1 MSFPLAK
8 KSLNYRSIETA
19 PVEPAENVKPH
30 LRRVQPALKK
40 NKRINPLFMTL
51 TAVIGVLAILSVQL
65 WLNLSVSSGAY
76 EINDLVY
83 QQRELSRT
91 ERALKLD
98 VNRLASPQN
107 LATEATALGMVQNSQ
122 PAYLVLAEAAI
133 AGSIVQSTSKPKVN
147 LVNNSALDELRSDG
161 VKKTDKKPSQNK
173 KKQET
178 KFDSSV
184 KPAKND
190 ASKNQQTG
198 VIAENDSSQPIA
210 WKGKLAA
217 PTTR

>member
-1 MSFPLAK
+1 MSFPLMTEPL
-8 KSLNYRSIETA
+8 SNRPIQTA
-19 PVEPAENVKPH
+19 PAESGDHLKPH
-30 LRRVQPALKK
+30 LQSVQPTLKK

-76 EINDLVY
+76 EINELVY
-83 QQRELSRT
+83 QQRELSRS

-98 VNRLASPQN
+98 VNMLASPQN

-122 PAYLVLAEAAI
+122 PAYLKLAESAI
-133 AGSIVQSTSKPKVN
+133 AGSIVQSTSQPKAN
-147 LVNNSALDELRSDG
+147 LVNNSALKDLQSGG
-161 VKKTDKKPSQNK
+161 VVNSDKKASDDK

-178 KFDSSV
+178 KPENSV
-184 KPAKND
+184 KPVKNV
-190 ASKNQQTG
+190 AVKNQKSG
-198 VIAENDSSQPIA
+198 VVAENDSSQPIA